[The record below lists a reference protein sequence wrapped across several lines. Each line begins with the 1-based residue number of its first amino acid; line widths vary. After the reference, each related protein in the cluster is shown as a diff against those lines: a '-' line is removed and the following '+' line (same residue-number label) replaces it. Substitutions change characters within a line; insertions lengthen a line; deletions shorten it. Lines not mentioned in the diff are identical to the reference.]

1 MLCVNS
7 SGWNNF
13 VWNII
18 TMKQDDL
25 KSGHFKA
32 VIDKSRNFFHS
43 FLAFISLQVSSLL
56 DGFHL
61 LVYLLQLG
69 VKDNEDF
76 QSEG

>member
-1 MLCVNS
+1 
-7 SGWNNF
+7 
-13 VWNII
+13 
-18 TMKQDDL
+18 MKQDDF

-32 VIDKSRNFFHS
+32 VIDKSGNFF
-43 FLAFISLQVSSLL
+43 LQVSSLL

-61 LVYLLQLG
+61 LVYLLQLD